1 MRNFIRL
8 KHSLA
13 FLVAL
18 MAGASLLAACSSA
31 PSASSTPTPKVQNGG
46 TLNIGIP
53 TAPEALDPSTEA
65 SFVGHWV
72 FANMC
77 YGLYGFSVKNQVV
90 PVLATGLPTISDGG
104 LLYTIHVRQG
114 VRFNDGTAMTAE
126 AVKTS
131 LVRDKTLPTSARA
144 AALADISSITVVN
157 KYTVQLRLSQVDA
170 PLTSILASR
179 SGIVMSPTALAREG
193 ANFGNDPVCVG
204 PFSFQSRPSLDQI
217 NLTRSKYFYG
227 KKPAVQQVIY
237 HVITDPATC
246 YSDLLSGAIN
256 VAECLAP
263 NDVKLLDGNSAYRV
277 QQVTSDGYSMI
288 VINVGNVAGSLK
300 KTYGTADNPL
310 AKYPVLRQ
318 ALAMSINSKTINN
331 VVYDGTMVP
340 GCSPIP
346 PSSPYFT
353 AVPCPKYDPAAA
365 KKLVEQSGAPTPV
378 DLTLMVDTGTLNV
391 EEGEVI
397 ADEAKAAGFNI
408 TVQPTEGTTA
418 AANAESGN
426 FEMYLAGWSGR
437 IDPDQNISIWYTPG
451 SALNFSG
458 ADYPTLNTLL
468 AEGRGTENVAQ
479 RKAIYAKVVKY
490 LDQKEDSI
498 YLMYTTYQI
507 AYPKSVVGLVFDP
520 NGNLMLAGAGIKAG

>member
-227 KKPAVQQVIY
+227 KKPAVQEVIY

-263 NDVKLLDGNSAYRV
+263 NDVKLLDSNSAYRV

-310 AKYPVLRQ
+310 AK
-318 ALAMSINSKTINN
+318 
-331 VVYDGTMVP
+331 
-340 GCSPIP
+340 
-346 PSSPYFT
+346 
-353 AVPCPKYDPAAA
+353 
-365 KKLVEQSGAPTPV
+365 
-378 DLTLMVDTGTLNV
+378 
-391 EEGEVI
+391 
-397 ADEAKAAGFNI
+397 
-408 TVQPTEGTTA
+408 
-418 AANAESGN
+418 
-426 FEMYLAGWSGR
+426 
-437 IDPDQNISIWYTPG
+437 
-451 SALNFSG
+451 
-458 ADYPTLNTLL
+458 
-468 AEGRGTENVAQ
+468 
-479 RKAIYAKVVKY
+479 
-490 LDQKEDSI
+490 
-498 YLMYTTYQI
+498 
-507 AYPKSVVGLVFDP
+507 
-520 NGNLMLAGAGIKAG
+520 